1 MLYYIRIEFQERGSP
16 HVHSFIWIFN
26 TPNLQNQ
33 AAYIDS
39 IEKTINAQLTD
50 HLNDQELFEL
60 VETSQVYVHS
70 RTCWKYTT
78 SMNAASPMFDILLKR
93 QLLQNHLI
101 LNLAVM
107 KSKRF

>member
-26 TPNLQNQ
+26 TPNLQNH

-60 VETSQVYVHS
+60 VET
-70 RTCWKYTT
+70 
-78 SMNAASPMFDILLKR
+78 
-93 QLLQNHLI
+93 
-101 LNLAVM
+101 
-107 KSKRF
+107 